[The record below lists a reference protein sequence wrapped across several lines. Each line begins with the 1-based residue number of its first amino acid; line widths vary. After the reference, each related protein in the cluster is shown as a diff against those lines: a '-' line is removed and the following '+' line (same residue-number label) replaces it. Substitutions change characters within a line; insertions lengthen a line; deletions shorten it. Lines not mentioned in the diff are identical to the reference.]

1 MSKKI
6 HNILLERSTE
16 QHRSLND
23 IFTKN
28 GVIFLKKSKK
38 NLFEFMVNLIISQ
51 QLSTKAANSIWKN
64 VKDLENSK
72 MLSLMEIFSKK
83 NSGTLKNCGLSKNKV
98 KAAILLRKR
107 FEEKKIDKDVLSKMN
122 EAELSVFIQSLWG
135 FGPWS
140 AEMTAMFFFGM
151 PDIWSKKDLI
161 LDRCITKIAKLE
173 DENDEKIIQ
182 FYSPYKTYLALHI
195 WKANNSGLFK
205 EIK

>member
-6 HNILLERSTE
+6 HNILLERSIE

-83 NSGTLKNCGLSKNKV
+83 NSDTLKNCGLSKNKV

-107 FEEKKIDKDVLSKMN
+107 FEEKKIDK
-122 EAELSVFIQSLWG
+122 
-135 FGPWS
+135 
-140 AEMTAMFFFGM
+140 
-151 PDIWSKKDLI
+151 
-161 LDRCITKIAKLE
+161 ITYY
-173 DENDEKIIQ
+173 II
-182 FYSPYKTYLALHI
+182 YY
-195 WKANNSGLFK
+195 
-205 EIK
+205 

>member
-6 HNILLERSTE
+6 HNILLERSIE

-72 MLSLMEIFSKK
+72 MLSLMEIFRKK
-83 NSGTLKNCGLSKNKV
+83 NSDTLKNCGLSKNKV

-107 FEEKKIDKDVLSKMN
+107 IEEKKMDKDVLSKKN
-122 EAELSVFIQSLWG
+122 EWSLEVYG
-135 FGPWS
+135 
-140 AEMTAMFFFGM
+140 
-151 PDIWSKKDLI
+151 K
-161 LDRCITKIAKLE
+161 
-173 DENDEKIIQ
+173 
-182 FYSPYKTYLALHI
+182 
-195 WKANNSGLFK
+195 
-205 EIK
+205 

>member
-6 HNILLERSTE
+6 HNILLERSIK

-83 NSGTLKNCGLSKNKV
+83 NSDTLKNCGLSKNKV
-98 KAAILLRKR
+98 KAAILLRQW
-107 FEEKKIDKDVLSKMN
+107 FEEKK
-122 EAELSVFIQSLWG
+122 
-135 FGPWS
+135 
-140 AEMTAMFFFGM
+140 
-151 PDIWSKKDLI
+151 LI
-161 LDRCITKIAKLE
+161 KI
-173 DENDEKIIQ
+173 
-182 FYSPYKTYLALHI
+182 FYQK
-195 WKANNSGLFK
+195 
-205 EIK
+205 